1 VSAAEGI
8 IRIEIDGGPPTTDAL
23 QRLALD
29 HSGHFTAMQVRDA
42 RVRGLDLHLARL
54 DEGSRELFGAGL
66 DGERVRALARH
77 ALGGDVR
84 DASLRVIVFEPGA
97 RGELAVMVTLRPPGG
112 VSRAPQ
118 ALHAVEYQRTLA
130 HVKHI
135 GGFGQGHHAR
145 MARRAGFDDALF
157 NDPNG
162 GVSETSIANVGFLC
176 GGEVVWPNAP
186 ALQGITMQLVE
197 PRLDGVGIPTR
208 RRPVRLADLP
218 SCSAAFV
225 TNARG
230 IAPVGRID
238 DVSLGVDHDL
248 LAALDGVYAEV
259 PWDAF

>member
-1 VSAAEGI
+1 MSAAEGI
-8 IRIEIDGGPPTTDAL
+8 IRIEIDGRPPTMDAL

-66 DGERVRALARH
+66 DEGRVRDLARH
-77 ALGGDVR
+77 TLGGDVR
-84 DASLRVIVFEPGA
+84 DASLRVIVFESDTP
-97 RGELAVMVTLRPPGG
+97 GELAVMVTLRPPGG

-118 ALHAVEYQRTLA
+118 ALHAVEYQRTLP

-135 GGFGQGHHAR
+135 GGFGQGHHGR

-157 NDPNG
+157 TDNTG
-162 GVSETSIANVGFLC
+162 AVSETSIANIGLLC
-176 GGEVVWPNAP
+176 GGEVVWPSAP

-197 PRLDGVGIPTR
+197 PRLDGVGLPTR
-208 RRPVRLADLP
+208 RRPVHLSDLP

-238 DVSLGVDHDL
+238 EVNLAADDDL
-248 LAALDGVYAEV
+248 MAALDRVYAEV